1 MYEYEQ
7 IAIEG
12 KETLTILKW
21 KTNEKSHN
29 EENVKESEEPE
40 QKERERKHKLDKQK
54 I

>member
-21 KTNEKSHN
+21 KTN